1 MFNVEF
7 IYKNNINIIQ
17 CNVNEKMKDIFNKF
31 LSKNNIDKNSVFFL
45 YSGNIINEEMKLS
58 EIEQINE
65 NLKTIKIL
73 VVSNNDNEINN
84 DKVIIKSKYI
94 ICPICKENIRFKI
107 NDYKIYLYD
116 CKNGHKIDRILL
128 DEFEKTQNI
137 NISEIVCDLCGEVN
151 KGITYNNEFYKC
163 LSCDINICPLCKIK
177 HNKEHDII
185 NYEQKNYI
193 CNNHNEKY
201 NSYCCK
207 CKKNLCMYCES
218 EHEDKKNIIYYGD
231 IIPKKDIFKNRIGEF
246 KIKIDIFNAKIKEKI
261 KKLNKIM
268 KNIEIYYNI
277 NNNLVEIYNKK
288 K

>member
-65 NLKTIKIL
+65 NVKKIKIL
-73 VVSNNDNEINN
+73 VVSNNDNDNEINN

-94 ICPICKENIRFKI
+94 ICPICKENVRFKI

-137 NISEIVCDLCGEVN
+137 NISEIVCDLCEEVN

-163 LSCDINICPLCKIK
+163 LSCDIKICPLCKSNHEK
-177 HNKEHDII
+177 KEHNIVKSI
-185 NYEQKNYI
+185 MNY
-193 CNNHNEKY
+193 
-201 NSYCCK
+201 
-207 CKKNLCMYCES
+207 L
-218 EHEDKKNIIYYGD
+218 
-231 IIPKKDIFKNRIGEF
+231 
-246 KIKIDIFNAKIKEKI
+246 
-261 KKLNKIM
+261 
-268 KNIEIYYNI
+268 
-277 NNNLVEIYNKK
+277 
-288 K
+288 